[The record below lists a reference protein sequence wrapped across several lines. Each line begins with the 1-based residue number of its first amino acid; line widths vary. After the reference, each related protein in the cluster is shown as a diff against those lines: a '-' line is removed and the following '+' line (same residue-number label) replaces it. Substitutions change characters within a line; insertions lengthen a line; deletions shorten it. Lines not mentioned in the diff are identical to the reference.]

1 MKKSTKKAMAVI
13 SAFIMTF
20 SSIPAIPIFAA
31 NNPDDLVNTAA
42 NEIGYKQGADGYTK
56 FGAYTGYTY
65 EAWCMS
71 FVAWCGKE
79 AGIPS
84 SAMKR
89 SASCTVEGNWFK
101 DNNAWHNSAYN
112 GGNYIPQ
119 KGDIIFFRWS
129 GKKSGKL
136 DHVGIVEYVDD
147 NSVHTI
153 EGNSNY
159 RVKRNTYSLGSSVIA
174 GYGTPFYDGSY
185 SDEQYV
191 DSSSA
196 ETWRVTTQGGCLLR
210 SSASSSSSV
219 VNYHFINGKTFTVT
233 EKVYVGGD
241 IWGYTQSDGCG
252 WINLRWC
259 TLISGGSDVNYT
271 TNDSNITTST
281 PVSIESAV
289 YYLSPKCAPN
299 SCIDAEG
306 GEYLYDGYNDNIH
319 LWEYLGNLN
328 QQFLLEFAYNKEN
341 ENYYTLQNRLTGKYL
356 IMNIGG
362 DNNVLES
369 EYSMRNA
376 KWRFVEYNGY
386 YQLINEATG
395 LALDINGAYSDNGTN
410 AQGWDSSVLD
420 NSAQLFSL
428 HKVDGTYGSDS
439 ETSFSYYTYQTT
451 TDLTVRSEPSIYGSK
466 LGVLKKGTKVY
477 TDYSITDDR
486 GVSWWHINYNSRD
499 AYVSGSYLSYLNT
512 VYN

>member
-1 MKKSTKKAMAVI
+1 MAAI
-13 SAFIMTF
+13 SAIVMFISTA
-20 SSIPAIPIFAA
+20 PAAVSAA

-42 NEIGYKQGADGYTK
+42 NEIGYKQGSDGYTK
-56 FGAYTGYTY
+56 YGAYTGYPT

-71 FVAWCGKE
+71 FVAWCGKQ
-79 AGIPS
+79 AAIPS
-84 SAMKR
+84 TAMKR
-89 SASCTVEGNWFK
+89 SASCTVEGDWFK
-101 DNNAWHNSAYN
+101 QNNAWHNSAYN
-112 GGNYIPQ
+112 DGSYIPQ

-129 GKKSGKL
+129 GNKSGKL
-136 DHVGIVEYVDD
+136 DHVGIVEYVE
-147 NSVHTI
+147 NGYVHTI
-153 EGNSNY
+153 EGNSDY
-159 RVKRNTYSLGSSVIA
+159 KVKKNKYLLNSYVIA
-174 GYGTPFYDGSY
+174 GYGTPFYDGTTSS
-185 SDEQYV
+185 SDYQYV
-191 DSSSA
+191 GNSSA
-196 ETWRVTTQGGCLLR
+196 ETWRVSTQGGCLLR
-210 SSASSSSSV
+210 TSANSNASV
-219 VNYHFINGKTFTVT
+219 VNYHFVNGKTFTVT
-233 EKVYVGGD
+233 EKAVVGGEV
-241 IWGYTQSDGCG
+241 WGYTQSDGCG
-252 WINLRWC
+252 WINLTWC
-259 TLISGGSDVNYT
+259 TLISGGSDTNYT
-271 TNDSNITTST
+271 PSNSSSATS
-281 PVSIESAV
+281 SSDLIESSV

-341 ENYYTLQNRLTGKYL
+341 ENYYTLKNCLTGKYL

-362 DNNVLES
+362 GNNVLES

-376 KWRFVEYNGY
+376 KWRFVKYNGY

-428 HKVDGTYGSDS
+428 NKVDGTYSNPS
-439 ETSFSYYTYQTT
+439 ETSVAYYTYQTT
-451 TDLTVRSEPSIYGSK
+451 SDLTVRSAPNLYGSK

-477 TDYSITDDR
+477 TDYSIADER
-486 GVSWWHINYNSRD
+486 GVSWWHINYNSQD
-499 AYVSGSYLSYLNT
+499 AYVSGSYLSYINT